1 RMARDACGAVDMRG
15 SDESKPSMNHRNT
28 VKRYRSPK
36 KLKRLPCPLTPAPLP
51 LFAGN
56 VIGIPQA
63 FEKGGS
69 RNAILFSV

>member
-36 KLKRLPCPLTPAPLP
+36 KLKRLPWCRICT
-51 LFAGN
+51 
-56 VIGIPQA
+56 V
-63 FEKGGS
+63 GS
-69 RNAILFSV
+69 GAVFLCSKKRFGLLH

>member
-36 KLKRLPCPLTPAPLP
+36 KLKRLPCWIALRPLTGSANRAIKPAMKT
-51 LFAGN
+51 
-56 VIGIPQA
+56 VICIICR
-63 FEKGGS
+63 KII
-69 RNAILFSV
+69 R